1 MVFKGEHEPLLAHA
15 GRIGQVRYS
24 AMSESPTI
32 GDVAASRHQMG
43 LWSCMSYVIAN
54 IIGAG
59 IFITPGPILQYTYSN
74 GLALIVWIGC
84 GLISL
89 IGGICYIELG
99 TSIHDPGCDFAYN
112 VYVGWEGIAFSF
124 MWVGVIMSFPASAA
138 VQAQTFG
145 QYIVAGLDPVWH
157 LDSPWD
163 QIFERGLGFALIIIL
178 TILNLYAIDKY
189 ASKFQIVVTIAKLLS
204 LALIICTGFYFLIVK
219 GWTKNLEHPF
229 EGSNTNPGQISL
241 AFYGALWSFAGW
253 DILNYGTPEIY
264 KPRRTMPIALL
275 GGVSIVTAIYV
286 AMNVSYMTVLSPGQ
300 IMNSTAVAADF
311 AQVTLGSFSYAIP
324 FMIALLLIGT
334 LNSNIFCGSRF
345 THAAAREGHLPT
357 FLSCINEESNSPRA
371 ALLFQLICTIA
382 VTFVDTNSLINYVAF
397 VMFGQRVFTMT
408 ALMWIRYRKIP
419 VHPDAIQ
426 VPILFSILFWIITIA
441 LVVVPFIEE
450 TKHTVVGVALV
461 LMGLIL
467 YAIFMKPKK
476 LPEFMMKL
484 NDGMTRV
491 TCRVLFSTPDL
502 KHHALG
508 GRSVSE
514 TAETLKIDN
523 DESTLNADER
533 TALPTSSEEAT
544 HL

>member
-1 MVFKGEHEPLLAHA
+1 MGSIEGV
-15 GRIGQVRYS
+15 
-24 AMSESPTI
+24 PTI
-32 GDVAASRHQMG
+32 GDIAASRHQMG

-59 IFITPGPILQYTYSN
+59 IFITPGPILQYTFSN
-74 GLALIVWIGC
+74 GLALLVWIGC

-99 TSIHDPGCDFAYN
+99 TSIHDPGCDFAYT

-138 VQAQTFG
+138 VQALTFG
-145 QYIVAGLDPVWH
+145 QYIVAGMAPIWPLEH
-157 LDSPWD
+157 PWD
-163 QIFERGLGFALIIIL
+163 GIIEKGLGFALIIVL

-189 ASKFQIVVTIAKLLS
+189 ASKFQIVVTIAKMLS
-204 LALIICTGFYFLIVK
+204 LAIIIVTGFYYLIFK
-219 GWTKNLEHPF
+219 GQTEYLEHPF

-253 DILNYGTPEIY
+253 DILNFGTPEIRN
-264 KPRRTMPIALL
+264 PRRTMPIALL
-275 GGVSIVTAIYV
+275 GGVSIVTAVYL
-286 AMNVSYMTVLSPGQ
+286 AMNISYMTVLTPGQ

-311 AQVTLGSFSYAIP
+311 AQITLGGFSYAIP

-371 ALLFQLICTIA
+371 ALLFQLVCTVV
-382 VTFVDTNSLINYVAF
+382 VTFIDTNSLINYVSF

-408 ALMWIRYRKIP
+408 ALMWIRYRNIP
-419 VHPDAIQ
+419 VHPDAIR
-426 VPILFSILFWIITIA
+426 VPLIFSFLFWLITIA

-450 TKHTVVGVALV
+450 FTQTIVGVGLV
-461 LMGLIL
+461 LMGVFL
-467 YAIFMKPKK
+467 YIIFMKPMK
-476 LPEFMMKL
+476 LPEFL
-484 NDGMTRV
+484 IRFNDSMTRI
-491 TCRVLFSTPDL
+491 TCKILFTTPDL
-502 KHHALG
+502 KHH
-508 GRSVSE
+508 SE
-514 TAETLKIDN
+514 TRTLKSENSGETVVTRFNYEAVASQD
-523 DESTLNADER
+523 DR
-533 TALPTSSEEAT
+533 TKLPTT
-544 HL
+544 HVDETGF

>member
-1 MVFKGEHEPLLAHA
+1 MSSEEP
-15 GRIGQVRYS
+15 
-24 AMSESPTI
+24 PTV
-32 GDVAASRHQMG
+32 GDIAAKRHQMG

-54 IIGAG
+54 IVGAG

-74 GLALIVWIGC
+74 GLALVVWIGC

-89 IGGICYIELG
+89 I
-99 TSIHDPGCDFAYN
+99 
-112 VYVGWEGIAFSF
+112 
-124 MWVGVIMSFPASAA
+124 
-138 VQAQTFG
+138 
-145 QYIVAGLDPVWH
+145 VAGLDPVWH
-157 LDSPWD
+157 LEHPYSE
-163 QIFERGLGFALIIIL
+163 IFERGLGFALIIVL

-189 ASKFQIVVTIAKLLS
+189 ASKFQVVVTIAKLLS
-204 LALIICTGFYFLIVK
+204 LAVIIATGFYFLVFK
-219 GWTKNLEHPF
+219 GWTQNLEHPF
-229 EGSNTNPGQISL
+229 AGSNTSPGQISL

-275 GGVSIVTAIYV
+275 GGVTIVTLIYL
-286 AMNVSYMTVLSPGQ
+286 AMNISYMTVLTPGQ

-311 AQVTLGSFSYAIP
+311 AQVTLGNFSYAIP

-408 ALMWIRYRKIP
+408 ALMWIRYRDIP
-419 VHPDAIQ
+419 VAPDAIR
-426 VPILFSILFWIITIA
+426 VPIIFSLLFWIITIA

-450 TKHTVVGVALV
+450 TTHTIVGVGLV
-461 LMGLIL
+461 LMGLVL
-467 YAIFMKPKK
+467 YLIFMKPKR
-476 LPEFMMKL
+476 LPQFL
-484 NDGMTRV
+484 TNFNDGMTRI
-491 TCRVLFSTPDL
+491 TCKVLFTTPDL
-502 KHHALG
+502 KHHQDEEKIGEHEQLSPRFTHEPILNQEERATLQEN
-508 GRSVSE
+508 VS
-514 TAETLKIDN
+514 
-523 DESTLNADER
+523 R
-533 TALPTSSEEAT
+533 M
-544 HL
+544 

>member
-1 MVFKGEHEPLLAHA
+1 
-15 GRIGQVRYS
+15 
-24 AMSESPTI
+24 MSESPTI

-264 KPRRTMPIALL
+264 KPRSPQISNFFQNNAHSATRWCVHRHSNLRGHERLLYDRTLAR
-275 GGVSIVTAIYV
+275 TD
-286 AMNVSYMTVLSPGQ
+286 
-300 IMNSTAVAADF
+300 MNSTAVAADF

-523 DESTLNADER
+523 GEQGNEDTTVSSRFRNESTLNADER